1 MRKVPINGGDVITLS
16 TNGFERTL
24 AINDTHVFFSYV
36 IQQWSDEIPAV
47 YIAKINKQGGNVI
60 VLASHSTIRSYPSK
74 ITVDDSFV
82 YWVETAGT
90 IDKVSIN
97 GGMITNIAAGLN
109 DPQQIVVDAN
119 SVYWTEYAKGKPGAG
134 AIKKIPISGG
144 EVTTLASGLN
154 GPFDITI
161 KDTYIYWTEQGTN
174 GKDVSIKKTWSPPGQ
189 ACGNNRHR
197 RAEARFAE
205 VRPGS

>member
-1 MRKVPINGGDVITLS
+1 MAVDIYKIPKIGGTATTLTYYADQPEDIAIDKSYVYWAESNGGPYDYTGVRKVPINGGDVITLS

-97 GGMITNIAAGLN
+97 GGMITNIAA
-109 DPQQIVVDAN
+109 
-119 SVYWTEYAKGKPGAG
+119 
-134 AIKKIPISGG
+134 
-144 EVTTLASGLN
+144 
-154 GPFDITI
+154 
-161 KDTYIYWTEQGTN
+161 
-174 GKDVSIKKTWSPPGQ
+174 
-189 ACGNNRHR
+189 
-197 RAEARFAE
+197 
-205 VRPGS
+205 